1 MPKIFVYLWLDIE
14 DYVTKEAD
22 DPALIFINILK
33 RHNVPVTCKLVA
45 EEVRALTERGRQ
57 DVISA
62 VSSCD
67 VGYHSDT
74 HSQHPTVWEYLADLD
89 VQSGAKEFELR
100 EERGL
105 KLMQSVFNRTPS
117 CFGHPGVMWAP
128 HVYPALR
135 AMGIRMYLDE
145 TAILNL
151 NDAPY
156 WYCGVLNLNGAGKN
170 LIYFDYSFEKP
181 DGIESMKS
189 KFNRIYT
196 RLHKGKG
203 GAISICLHPHTAV
216 NQKVWDVVN
225 FARGQNRTKQE
236 YERPP
241 PQPPEV
247 TQRAYEDFEK
257 FIEYISSFENVQWI
271 TASDAIRIF
280 KSHQWKSVER
290 DKLRE
295 ITKHFVHSQDY
306 MKMDENYLSPAE
318 AFYIVT
324 NCLAHLAESEALP
337 NRIELKEPLGPLAP
351 ARSKGRKIL
360 QTTDFLTAAKTAKKF
375 MNAENSIPVSLNVGG
390 YASVSP
396 HDFLATACKM
406 LDSVLA
412 GKSLADKIVLC
423 KGKSPQ
429 VERLHL
435 TKFKSDCKWVVLPPN
450 FNAPKI
456 FEQACL
462 QAWTLKPAVPSL

>member
-1 MPKIFVYLWLDIE
+1 MPKVFVYLWLDIE

-22 DPALIFINILK
+22 DPALIFITILK

-45 EEVRALTERGRQ
+45 EEVRALAERGRQ

-62 VSSCD
+62 VSTCD

-74 HSQHPTVWEYLADLD
+74 HSQHPMVWEYLANLD
-89 VQSGAKEFELR
+89 VRSGAKEFALR

-105 KLMQSVFNRTPS
+105 KLMQSVFGRTPS

-135 AMGIRMYLDE
+135 AMEIRMYLDE

-151 NDAPY
+151 NDSPY

-181 DGIESMKS
+181 NGIESMKS
-189 KFNRIYT
+189 KFNQIYT
-196 RLHKGKG
+196 RLHKRKG

-216 NQKVWDVVN
+216 NQTVWDVVN
-225 FARGQNRTKQE
+225 FAGGRNRTKRE

-247 TQRAYEDFEK
+247 TNRAYEDFEK
-257 FIEYISSFENVQWI
+257 FIEYISSFEDVQWI
-271 TASDAIRIF
+271 TANDAVRIY
-280 KSHQWKSVER
+280 KSPQLKTVER
-290 DKLRE
+290 DKLKE

-306 MKMDENYLSPAE
+306 MKLDENYLSPAG

-324 NCLAHLAESEALP
+324 KCLAQFSETGAIP
-337 NRIELKEPLGPLAP
+337 KRIRFKEPLGPLA
-351 ARSKGRKIL
+351 AAHTNGGKTL
-360 QTTDFLTAAKTAKKF
+360 QTTDLLTAAKIANKF
-375 MNAENSIPVSLNVGG
+375 VNVEGNIPASLNVGG
-390 YASVSP
+390 YAILSP
-396 HDFLATACKM
+396 HDFLATACKL
-406 LDSVLA
+406 LDSMLA
-412 GKSLADKIVLC
+412 AKSVSDKIVLR
-423 KGKSPQ
+423 KGKPPQ

-435 TKFKSDCKWVVLPPN
+435 TKFKADCKWVVLPPN
-450 FNAPKI
+450 FSAPKI

-462 QAWTLKPAVPSL
+462 QAWTLKPAVPNS

>member
-1 MPKIFVYLWLDIE
+1 MYLWLDIE
-14 DYVTKEAD
+14 DYVTNEAD
-22 DPALIFINILK
+22 DPALIFINTLK

-45 EEVRALTERGRQ
+45 EEVRALSERGRQ

-62 VSSCD
+62 VSNCD

-74 HSQHPTVWEYLADLD
+74 HSQHPMVWEYLANLD
-89 VQSGAKEFELR
+89 VQSGAKEFALR

-105 KLMQSVFNRTPS
+105 KLMQSVFGRTPS

-135 AMGIRMYLDE
+135 AMGIQMYLDE

-156 WYCGVLNLNGAGKN
+156 WYCGVLNLNGAGRN

-216 NQKVWDVVN
+216 NQTVWDVVN

-247 TQRAYEDFEK
+247 TKRAYDDFEK
-257 FIEYISSFENVQWI
+257 FIQYISTFEDVQWI
-271 TASDAIRIF
+271 TAGDAVRIY
-280 KSHQWKSVER
+280 KSPGWKTVER
-290 DKLRE
+290 DKLKE

-306 MKMDENYLSPAE
+306 MKLGENYLSPAE

-324 NCLAHLAESEALP
+324 SCLAQFAKGEASP
-337 NRIELKEPLGPLAP
+337 NRIRLKEPLGPMAP
-351 ARSKGRKIL
+351 ARTNGRKKI
-360 QTTDFLTAAKTAKKF
+360 QTADFLAAAKVAAKF
-375 MNAENSIPVSLNVGG
+375 LDTENSIPVSLNVGG
-390 YASVSP
+390 YANLSP
-396 HDFLATACKM
+396 HDFLTTACKL
-406 LDSVLA
+406 LDSMLE
-412 GKSLADKIVLC
+412 GKPPGNELMLR
-423 KGKSPQ
+423 KGKPPQ
-429 VERLHL
+429 IERLHL
-435 TKFKSDCKWVVLPPN
+435 TKFQRDCKWVVLPPN
-450 FNAPKI
+450 FRAPKI

-462 QAWTLKPAVPSL
+462 QAWTLKPALPSS